1 MSQAN
6 RASKPIIGCTM
17 YRHQGS
23 KKGSL
28 AMMALTE
35 AYIQAIQQ
43 AGGIPIMIP
52 IDLDT
57 ADVARV
63 FDVVDAVLLP
73 GGGDVD
79 PAFYGAPMS
88 DLVKRIDQDRDR
100 VEIWAAQTAVA
111 QKKPLLAICRGHQV
125 LNVAL
130 GGTLWADLPN
140 QMPGALPHDFD
151 NTHPRNYA
159 AHPVSIA
166 PDSHLAGYLGA
177 TETAVNSLHH
187 QGIRDLAPELRAVA
201 TAPDGLIEAVEVP
214 DHPFAIGV
222 QWHPEW
228 LVADN
233 PTMARLFQA
242 FVTAAGNGRS

>member
-151 NTHPRNYA
+151 STHPRNYA

-233 PTMARLFQA
+233 PTMARLFRA